1 MRSSHERLSQFF
13 SGYFHEDWELEA
25 DDPSG
30 IIDLYLSQQAARE
43 QQIGVA
49 ADLDT
54 LLSSDLSDEA
64 VSKMLFQDLGCYYDP
79 AADGLSARTW
89 LQDVSRRL
97 KVQP

>member
-49 ADLDT
+49 ADLCAHREFPPQSRA
-54 LLSSDLSDEA
+54 LPP
-64 VSKMLFQDLGCYYDP
+64 CP
-79 AADGLSARTW
+79 NADHRPSGSPTR
-89 LQDVSRRL
+89 SE
-97 KVQP
+97 KI